1 MMNFRH
7 ILISAAAAA
16 MLMTMAGFSQAEFG
30 QVEQGRTIAFDA
42 EKKEV
47 TLIHDS
53 SGDQL
58 KPIYDKLPP
67 SVFKLPVDPNETGQ
81 DPKAGQR
88 MKLDTDKK
96 VIVIYDT
103 NTKKFE
109 TLPINIVDLQQ
120 PIAKDHPLVFDKA
133 ENKAKKMPIIDK
145 EKKTITIYSGRQKML
160 CTFSVPDN
168 YFGYPASTW
177 DAGDEVRIYY
187 KVPGQSLRFMNI
199 SKTDIFKK

>member
-30 QVEQGRTIAFDA
+30 QVEQGRTIAFDKD
-42 EKKEV
+42 KKEV

-53 SGDQL
+53 SGDQT

-109 TLPINIVDLQQ
+109 TLPITIVDLQQ

-133 ENKAKKMPIIDK
+133 ENKAKKMPMIDK

-168 YFGYPASTW
+168 YFSYPASTW

-187 KVPGQSLRFMNI
+187 KVAGQSLRFMNI